1 MLSVVA
7 DVFASCGCAA
17 CLRCSCQKYFTW
29 DAHNFPHPADMQTH
43 VSSHGRE
50 MVTIVDPHMKRD
62 TAYSVHTTALDKGYY
77 VKTANDGVY
86 EGWCWPGS
94 VSYLD
99 FLDPTVRQY
108 WADQFALDKY
118 TGSTQHLFTWN
129 DMNEPSVFNGPEVT
143 MPKDCRHL
151 QSSVEHRD
159 VHNVYGHYNHMSTA
173 QGLRQRDSKRPFVL
187 TRSFF
192 AGSQRYSAVWTGD
205 NAAEW
210 SHLAIATPML
220 LSLNVAGIT
229 FSGADVGGFFKDPD
243 AELLTRWYQAAA
255 YQPFFRGHAHI
266 ETKRREPWLFG
277 EPYTGHIKAAIK
289 TRYTLLPYLYT
300 LFYQAATTGVPVM
313 RPLWAEFPTD
323 ESAFAMDSQFL
334 LGPGLL
340 VVPVSSAG
348 AQSMSVYLP
357 AGLWYDYHTLQS
369 AQGGQHT
376 VPVSLSS
383 IPVYYRGG
391 SVVVRKDRARRSSR
405 LMQFDPFTVVV
416 AADSSLNAHGRLY
429 LDDGESFDY
438 QQGHF
443 AYRDIE
449 LLAGKELRATRVK
462 GSAGVLKSDVQV
474 ERIVLLGLPATV
486 STVTVSTSGGPTRRL
501 EASRAK
507 DGSLVIRKPQL
518 PVTENWTITLQ

>member
-1 MLSVVA
+1 
-7 DVFASCGCAA
+7 
-17 CLRCSCQKYFTW
+17 
-29 DAHNFPHPADMQTH
+29 MQTQI
-43 VSSHGRE
+43 SSHGRE

-62 TAYSVHTTALDKGYY
+62 SGYSVHTKALEAGYY
-77 VKTANDGVY
+77 VKTASDGVY

-99 FLDPTVRQY
+99 FLDPTVRQF

-118 TGSTQHLFTWN
+118 SGSTQHLFTWN

-151 QSSVEHRD
+151 HSSVEHRD
-159 VHNVYGHYNHMSTA
+159 AHNVYGHYNHMSTA
-173 QGLRQRDSKRPFVL
+173 QGLKQRDNKRPFVL

-192 AGSQRYSAVWTGD
+192 AGSQKHSAVWTGD

-277 EPYTGHIKAAIK
+277 EPYTQHITAAIK
-289 TRYTLLPYLYT
+289 ARYTLLPYIYT
-300 LFYQAATTGVPVM
+300 LFYHAAATGVPVM
-313 RPLWAEFPTD
+313 RPLWAEFPQD
-323 ESAFAMDSQFL
+323 EATFAIDSTFL
-334 LGPGLL
+334 LGSALL
-340 VVPVSSAG
+340 IAPVATAG
-348 AQSMSVYLP
+348 AQSVAVYLP
-357 AGLWYDYHTLQS
+357 GSGVWYDYHSHAALQS
-369 AQGGQHT
+369 GHHSVA
-376 VPVSLSS
+376 VSLSH

-391 SVVVRKDRARRSSR
+391 SVVIRKDRARRSSR
-405 LMQFDPFTVVV
+405 LMKLDPFTIVV
-416 AADSSLNAHGRLY
+416 AADSGGSARGRLY
-429 LDDGESFDY
+429 VDDGESFDY
-438 QQGHF
+438 QQGQF

-449 LLAGKELRATRVK
+449 LISGGKEIRATRVK
-462 GSAGVLKSDVQV
+462 GSAGVLKSDVLV
-474 ERIVLLGLPATV
+474 ERIVLLGLPDV
-486 STVTVSTSGGPTRRL
+486 STATVTVSGGETRPL
-501 EASRAK
+501 EVNRAK
-507 DGSLVIRKPQL
+507 DGSLVIRKPEL
-518 PVTENWTITLQ
+518 PATDNWTITLQ

>member
-1 MLSVVA
+1 MPHVL
-7 DVFASCGCAA
+7 C
-17 CLRCSCQKYFTW
+17 CQKYFTW
-29 DAHNFPHPADMQTH
+29 DAHNFAHPADMQNH
-43 VSSHGRE
+43 ISSHGRE

-62 TAYSVHTTALDKGYY
+62 AGYAVHTTALEKGYY
-77 VKTANDGVY
+77 VKTASDGVY

-108 WADQFALDKY
+108 WAEQFALSAY
-118 TGSTQHLFTWN
+118 TGSTPHLFTWN

-151 QSSVEHRD
+151 HSSVEHRD

-173 QGLRQRDSKRPFVL
+173 QGLRLRDNKRPFVL
-187 TRSFF
+187 TRSFY

-205 NAAEW
+205 NAADW

-277 EPYTGHIKAAIK
+277 EPYTQHIKAAIK
-289 TRYTLLPYLYT
+289 ARYTLLPYLYT
-300 LFYQAATTGVPVM
+300 LFYQAASTGVPVM
-313 RPLWAEFPTD
+313 RPMWADFPQDDATFGLD
-323 ESAFAMDSQFL
+323 GQFL
-334 LGPGLL
+334 LGSALL
-340 VVPVSSAG
+340 VVPVTTAQ
-348 AQSMSVYLP
+348 AQSVSAYLP
-357 AGLWYDYHTLQS
+357 AGVWYDYHTQQ
-369 AQGGQHT
+369 AVRAGQHT
-376 VPVSLSS
+376 VPVTLSH

-405 LMQFDPFTVVV
+405 LMAHDPFTVVV
-416 AADSSLNAHGRLY
+416 AADDSRHAKGRLY
-429 LDDGESFDY
+429 LDDGESFEY
-438 QQGHF
+438 QQGQF
-443 AYRDIE
+443 AYREVE
-449 LLAGKELRATRVK
+449 LQGGKELRASRVK
-462 GSAGVLKSDVQV
+462 GSAGVLKSEVKV
-474 ERIVLLGLPATV
+474 ERIVLLGVPQVSSATV
-486 STVTVSTSGGPTRRL
+486 AVNGG
-501 EASRAK
+501 ASRKLETSRAV
-507 DGSLVIRKPQL
+507 DGSFVIRKPDL
-518 PVTENWTITLQ
+518 PVTDNWTITLQ